1 MSQRPGRARR
11 AAAGLHVVFVIWRI
25 HVKLYLASPFE
36 GFLNIVWPLFF
47 AAMAFLIDDATG
59 NHVIMRYTLFGIA
72 AMGVWSSVAVS
83 GTSLLQHARWGGML
97 ELIVAAPRSF
107 SLILAS
113 MTLALETTAVFS
125 FAATLIMARY
135 LFGIPVRIDDPALF
149 IVAVVLTMIA
159 MGMFGFV
166 LAVSAVRYRSAW
178 VIGNVLEYPGWIL
191 CGFLVPLALLP
202 AWAHPVSDVLAP
214 TWGIEAMRAAAGGQ
228 SPWTGLLICGALA
241 VAYVCA
247 GVLIARAVVQS
258 ARVHATLA
266 LS

>member
-36 GFLNIVWPLFF
+36 GFLNIVWPLCF

-83 GTSLLQHARWGGML
+83 GSSLLQHARWGGML

-135 LFGIPVRIDDPALF
+135 LFGIPVR
-149 IVAVVLTMIA
+149 IA

>member
-83 GTSLLQHARWGGML
+83 GSSLLQHARWGG
-97 ELIVAAPRSF
+97 
-107 SLILAS
+107 
-113 MTLALETTAVFS
+113 TLALETTAVFS

>member
-1 MSQRPGRARR
+1 
-11 AAAGLHVVFVIWRI
+11 
-25 HVKLYLASPFE
+25 
-36 GFLNIVWPLFF
+36 
-47 AAMAFLIDDATG
+47 MAFLIDGASG
-59 NHVIMRYTLFGIA
+59 NAGVMRYTLFGVA
-72 AMGVWSSVAVS
+72 AMGVWSSVAVTGS
-83 GTSLLQHARWGGML
+83 MMLQSARWSGML

-107 SLILAS
+107 SLILTS

-125 FAATLIMARY
+125 FAATLVMGRY

-149 IVAVVLTMIA
+149 TAAVLLTMVA
-159 MGMFGFV
+159 MGMFGFL

-191 CGFLVPLALLP
+191 CGFLVPLTLLP
-202 AWAHPVSDVLAP
+202 AWARPVSDVLAP

-228 SPWTGLLICGALA
+228 SPWRDLLICAALGAAYVVIGAL
-241 VAYVCA
+241 V
-247 GVLIARAVVQS
+247 ARAIVRS